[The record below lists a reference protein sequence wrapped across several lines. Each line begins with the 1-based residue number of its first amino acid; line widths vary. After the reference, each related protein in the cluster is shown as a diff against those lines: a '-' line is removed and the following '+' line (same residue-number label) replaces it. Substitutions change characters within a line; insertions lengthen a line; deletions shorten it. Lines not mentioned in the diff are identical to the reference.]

1 MMDIEFSWQE
11 LLRLLLA
18 FSFLVLMLALSR
30 FRKLELERDI
40 LVAVTRMAVQL
51 GLLGLVVF
59 FVFSLQGAFIFL
71 LLAAMVLGAAH
82 ISSQRT
88 LVQLRARGFQVSF
101 IAIGV
106 TSLVVIGSALALGV
120 MDWSADFIVPLGGM
134 VIGNSMLRCG
144 IAYERLASEFENNRA
159 ELESY
164 LSLGA
169 SPDIAAEP
177 LARSSLRA
185 AIYPSLDNLK
195 ASGIVW
201 IPGLMA
207 GMILAGA
214 DPLWAAEVQV
224 IIMLMLHSGAMLTAI
239 LATQLIIPDFFN
251 QRQQLRF

>member
-1 MMDIEFSWQE
+1 MTDIEPSWE
-11 LLRLLLA
+11 EMLRLLLA
-18 FSFLVLMLALSR
+18 LSFFALMLLLSR
-30 FRKLELERDI
+30 LKKLGLEKEI
-40 LVAVTRMAVQL
+40 VVAAGRSVVQL

-59 FVFSLQGAFIFL
+59 FVFSLQGVFIFL
-71 LLAAMVLGAAH
+71 LLSAMVLVAAH
-82 ISSQRT
+82 TSSQRT
-88 LVQLRARGFQVSF
+88 PERLRARSFQVSF
-101 IAIGV
+101 MAIGFA
-106 TSLVVIGSALALGV
+106 SLFVIGSALLLGV
-120 MDWSADFIVPLGGM
+120 MDKSADFIIPLGGM

-144 IAYERLASEFENNRA
+144 IAYERLSSEFQKSRM

-164 LSLGA
+164 LVLGTPPHIA
-169 SPDIAAEP
+169 SEP

-214 DPLWAAEVQV
+214 DPLWAAEIQV

-251 QRQQLRF
+251 QREQLVL